1 MWGYICQNGR
11 IGMLGFVLTYGG
23 VFEVWGFWGKKK
35 VQKKGVFWGVQ
46 NGGPASRGA
55 ITLSNQRKMGF
66 SRVYRGFFLSGN
78 RLAVVLSFEKIFLGG
93 FLGGF

>member
-1 MWGYICQNGR
+1 MVLKIV
-11 IGMLGFVLTYGG
+11 LGFVLTYGG

-55 ITLSNQRKMGF
+55 ISLSNQRKMRC
-66 SRVYRGFFLSGN
+66 SRVYRGFFLPAN
-78 RLAVVLSFEKIFLGG
+78 RLAAVLSSEKIFFRGKFG
-93 FLGGF
+93 VF